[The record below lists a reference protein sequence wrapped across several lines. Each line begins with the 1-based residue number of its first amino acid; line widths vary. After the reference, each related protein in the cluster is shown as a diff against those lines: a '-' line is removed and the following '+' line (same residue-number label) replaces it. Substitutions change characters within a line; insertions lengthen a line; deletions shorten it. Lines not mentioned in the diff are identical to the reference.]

1 MVLLLLLTL
10 MQEPKVDLALL
21 RMDLLTLKAEVVLAA
36 LLALPA
42 APRIILTGALDLEL
56 KRKTLM
62 ELRLDRAEPLVLLL
76 MALPMDLEELLVQ
89 ETT

>member
-21 RMDLLTLKAEVVLAA
+21 RMDLLTLKAEVVLTA

-42 APRIILTGALDLEL
+42 APRITLTGALDLEL

-62 ELRLDRAEPLVLLL
+62 ELRLDRAEQLVLLL
-76 MALPMDLEELLVQ
+76 MALRMDLEELLVQ